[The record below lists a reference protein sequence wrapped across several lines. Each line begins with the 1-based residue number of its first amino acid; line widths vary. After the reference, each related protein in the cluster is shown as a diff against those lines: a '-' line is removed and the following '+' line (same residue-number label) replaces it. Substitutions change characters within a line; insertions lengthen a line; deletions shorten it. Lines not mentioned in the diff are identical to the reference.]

1 MARLRGNRAA
11 RALDRSATPA
21 LWATSLLQRRRRK
34 PARIARLGVLK
45 TNAIGDTILLSA
57 VIADLRRALP
67 DTELVLFAGPANAAV
82 ARLLEGVKVVQL
94 PLARL
99 DRAVRATRAERLD
112 AMLDFGAWPRLNAVL
127 AATSGAKYNVGFKTK
142 GQGRHYC
149 YDLAVD
155 HSDRLHELENYRA
168 LARAFGVESTSLPSF
183 RPPGET
189 ELPAQR
195 YAVFH
200 LWPGGYRSELK
211 EWPLSSWR
219 ELAGR
224 VGHNGTMI
232 VLTGAPSDRERTE
245 RAAAEVNGL
254 NAAGRYTFPQLV
266 DVLGNSECVVSVN
279 TGLMHLAAASGAPTV
294 GLNGP
299 TAEHRWGP
307 VGARVRSV
315 NSTYAGCGY
324 LHLGSEYR
332 GHREDCM
339 AGISVEA
346 VAAAI
351 EEVSRD
357 A

>member
-1 MARLRGNRAA
+1 MAGLRGNRAA

-21 LWATSLLQRRRRK
+21 LWAASLLRKRRRK

-57 VIADLRRALP
+57 VIADLRKALP
-67 DTELVLFAGPANAAV
+67 DTELVLFAGPANASA
-82 ARLLEGVKVVQL
+82 AELLDGVRVVRL

-99 DRAVRATRAERLD
+99 DRAVPAVRAERVD

-127 AATSGAKYNVGFKTK
+127 AAASGAKYTVGFETR
-142 GQGRHYC
+142 GQGRHFC
-149 YDLAVD
+149 YDLAVV
-155 HSDRLHELENYRA
+155 HSDRRHELDNYRA
-168 LARAFGVESTSLPSF
+168 LARAFGVESTSLPSL
-183 RPPGET
+183 RPLGET
-189 ELPAQR
+189 ELPAPH
-195 YAVFH
+195 YVVFH

-211 EWPLSSWR
+211 EWPSSSWH

-224 VGHNGTMI
+224 LGQNGTVI

-279 TGLMHLAAASGAPTV
+279 TGVMHLAAASGAPTV
-294 GLNGP
+294 ALNGP

-307 VGARVRSV
+307 IGGRVRSV

-332 GHREDCM
+332 GQREDCM
-339 AGISVEA
+339 EGISVEA
-346 VAAAI
+346 VVAAI
-351 EEVSRD
+351 EEVRGGG
-357 A
+357 